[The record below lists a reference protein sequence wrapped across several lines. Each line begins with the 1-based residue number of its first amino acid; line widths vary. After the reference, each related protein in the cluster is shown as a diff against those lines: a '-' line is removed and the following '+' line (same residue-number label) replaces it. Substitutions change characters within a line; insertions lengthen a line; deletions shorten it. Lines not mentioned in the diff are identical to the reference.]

1 MSYQDM
7 LDSIIGTKTEED
19 FVVDNRTITGS
30 YSDIV
35 VTADNYSNKI
45 WFTMPSIIDGISVKG
60 KTIKIIYRTPDD
72 YIDYIDPTD
81 ITYGTDTIRFSWFLS
96 NNVARISGT
105 VTFAIR
111 VSGENYSWNTRPAS
125 LQVEQGILED
135 GDTPPEFNLEWVESV
150 ENKLLKLDNTKSS
163 ATNISNGS
171 GTNSVQTQGTTA
183 AGKYSMS
190 EGKGTIARADCQHV
204 QGKYNIPDV
213 DGIYAFII
221 GNGISMTM
229 LSNAHTVDWD
239 GNAWYAGDVY
249 TGIGSHKAKLVSETD
264 LAKIF
269 GTFSAVSLISG
280 ITCSLSVE
288 TLYKVGANEFAISVN
303 NAIIGDVSS
312 IADTLTIA
320 STILGSNKTYI
331 SLYNSGDFLCNV
343 QPRINGKVG
352 NVTYGILFMADNQTA
367 PSGYVSPSDPGE
379 EPTPIDPIDP
389 VEPE

>member
-1 MSYQDM
+1 M
-7 LDSIIGTKTEED
+7 
-19 FVVDNRTITGS
+19 
-30 YSDIV
+30 
-35 VTADNYSNKI
+35 
-45 WFTMPSIIDGISVKG
+45 
-60 KTIKIIYRTPDD
+60 
-72 YIDYIDPTD
+72 
-81 ITYGTDTIRFSWFLS
+81 
-96 NNVARISGT
+96 ARISGT

-320 STILGSNKTYI
+320 STI
-331 SLYNSGDFLCNV
+331 SLYTSGNFLCNV